1 MARTEVWPKETIIM
15 ALKANDLILGRAA
28 RYIIAHPSK
37 SGAVRAE
44 ELASKLL
51 SCLIVNT
58 SFSEEADFDSDE
70 DSDENDSNYQYAAY
84 TVSIRGPRDIY
95 ELLWEIGDAYRN
107 MKRVSRAGGFNEA
120 ARHLYQA
127 FLHTAPSSGY
137 GFPVRVIFVPDYGA
151 AGRDAATQTELY
163 MYVFGDDPV
172 GQQVQV
178 LDTGPH
184 SAPTRQLIVSP
195 VPVLPVS
202 EVKRDDRLC
211 FVVMPFAQQFRPVYD
226 YAIAPAVTAAG
237 LTCRRGDDIS
247 QPGAILTQIW
257 QSILQ
262 ARLVVADLSGA
273 NGNVLYEL
281 GLAHVLGHEAILL
294 AQNIADVPFDLRH
307 QRTIVYAM
315 TREGVEALRTSLMA
329 AIQTSLAGS
338 RR

>member
-1 MARTEVWPKETIIM
+1 MTLTGQ
-15 ALKANDLILGRAA
+15 DLALGRAA
-28 RYIIAHPSK
+28 RYLLARRTGRPDDPS
-37 SGAVRAE
+37 E
-44 ELASKLL
+44 ELAARLL
-51 SCLIVNT
+51 SCKITDLSPGSGYCFIDI
-58 SFSEEADFDSDE
+58 FA
-70 DSDENDSNYQYAAY
+70 
-84 TVSIRGPRDIY
+84 PRDMY
-95 ELLWEIGDAYRN
+95 EILWAIKDETTKVPSGTSVAQSLVFQAMREGA
-107 MKRVSRAGGFNEA
+107 AGLHGSA
-120 ARHLYQA
+120 SLHLRPA
-127 FLHTAPSSGY
+127 
-137 GFPVRVIFVPDYGA
+137 YGA
-151 AGRDAATQTELY
+151 AGRDAEAQTELY

-307 QRTIVYAM
+307 QRTIVYTM
-315 TREGVEALRTSLMA
+315 THEGVEALRTSLMA